1 VSNLRRIWQG
11 GVKSAAVVLVQVWAL
26 AVWAQSGSP
35 PSPTEIYVCNDD
47 RGRLIT
53 ADRSIRECI
62 DRPQRVLNPDGSLR
76 AVRPPSPTPEERAA
90 REARERKLAD
100 EAAARAEAVRR
111 DRFLLSRYRNEEAHR
126 EARESALDPVRLT
139 MDLTESRL
147 SQLKRE
153 RRALEEEERAP
164 KGREQAAAL
173 KQQLDA
179 NDAATAAQRENTL
192 SQKVEFDRINRLYDI
207 ELERLKRLWAG
218 QPPGSMGPLENITP
232 DGAVRS
238 AADRSAAPRK

>member
-1 VSNLRRIWQG
+1 M
-11 GVKSAAVVLVQVWAL
+11 VVLQVWAL
-26 AVWAQSGSP
+26 AAWAQPAPP
-35 PSPTEIYVCNDD
+35 PSPAEIYVCTDD
-47 RGRLIT
+47 QGRRIT

-62 DRPQRVLNPDGSLR
+62 DRPQRVLNSDGSLR
-76 AVRPPSPTPEERAA
+76 AVKPPSPTPEERAA
-90 REARERKLAD
+90 REARERKQAE

-111 DRFLLSRYRNEEAHR
+111 DRFLMSRYRNEDAHR

-153 RRALEEEERAP
+153 RRTLEEEARAP
-164 KGREQAAAL
+164 KNREQAAAL

-179 NDAATAAQRENTL
+179 NDAAAAAQRENTQ
-192 SQKVEFDRINRLYDI
+192 SQRVELDRINRLYDI

-218 QPPGSMGPLENITP
+218 QPPGSMGPIENATS
-232 DGAVRS
+232 DVAART
-238 AADRSAAPRK
+238 AADRTAAPRK

>member
-1 VSNLRRIWQG
+1 M
-11 GVKSAAVVLVQVWAL
+11 AVVQASAL
-26 AVWAQSGSP
+26 AVWAQTGA
-35 PSPTEIYVCNDD
+35 PSTPTEIYVCNDD
-47 RGRLIT
+47 QGRLLT

-76 AVRPPSPTPEERAA
+76 AVKPPSPTPEERAA
-90 REARERKLAD
+90 REARERKQAE

-111 DRFLLSRYRNEEAHR
+111 DRFLLSRYRNEDAHR

-147 SQLKRE
+147 NQLKRE
-153 RRALEEEERAP
+153 RRALEEEERSP

-192 SQKVEFDRINRLYDI
+192 SQKLEFDRINRLYDI

-218 QPPGSMGPLENITP
+218 QPPGSMGPLENTTS
-232 DGAVRS
+232 DGAARS
-238 AADRSAAPRK
+238 AADRNAAPRK

>member
-1 VSNLRRIWQG
+1 
-11 GVKSAAVVLVQVWAL
+11 VKNAAVVLVQVWAL
-26 AVWAQSGSP
+26 AAWAQSAPP
-35 PSPTEIYVCNDD
+35 PSPAEIYVCTDD
-47 RGRLIT
+47 QGRRIT

-218 QPPGSMGPLENITP
+218 QAPGSMGPLENITP
-232 DGAVRS
+232 DGAVRA

>member
-1 VSNLRRIWQG
+1 M
-11 GVKSAAVVLVQVWAL
+11 VVLQVWAL
-26 AVWAQSGSP
+26 AAWAQSAPP
-35 PSPTEIYVCNDD
+35 PSPAEIYVCTDD
-47 RGRLIT
+47 QGRRIT

-62 DRPQRVLNPDGSLR
+62 DRPQRVLNSDGSLR
-76 AVRPPSPTPEERAA
+76 AGRRRAQML
-90 REARERKLAD
+90 RERKQAE

-111 DRFLLSRYRNEEAHR
+111 DRFLMSRYRNEDAHR

-153 RRALEEEERAP
+153 RRTLEEEARAP
-164 KGREQAAAL
+164 KNREQAAAL

-179 NDAATAAQRENTL
+179 NDAAAAAQRENTQ
-192 SQKVEFDRINRLYDI
+192 SQKVELDRINRLYDI

-218 QPPGSMGPLENITP
+218 QPPGSMGPIENATS
-232 DGAVRS
+232 DVAART
-238 AADRSAAPRK
+238 AADRTAAPRK

>member
-1 VSNLRRIWQG
+1 MSHLKRVRQSGVQG
-11 GVKSAAVVLVQVWAL
+11 TAAVVLQVCAL
-26 AVWAQSGSP
+26 AVWAQPASP
-35 PSPTEIYVCNDD
+35 PSPTEIYVCTDD
-47 RGRLIT
+47 QGRRIT

-76 AVRPPSPTPEERAA
+76 TVKPPSPTPEERAA
-90 REARERKLAD
+90 REARERKQAE

-111 DRFLLSRYRNEEAHR
+111 DRFLLSRYRNEDAHR

-153 RRALEEEERAP
+153 RRALEEEARAP
-164 KGREQAAAL
+164 KSREQAAAV

-179 NDAATAAQRENTL
+179 NDAATAAQRENTQ
-192 SQKVEFDRINRLYDI
+192 SQKVELDRINRLYDI

-218 QPPGSMGPLENITP
+218 QPPGSMGPLETASSDAAARTASDRNI
-232 DGAVRS
+232 
-238 AADRSAAPRK
+238 APRK

>member
-1 VSNLRRIWQG
+1 MSNLKSVRQI
-11 GVKSAAVVLVQVWAL
+11 GVGRAGVVVVQLWAL
-26 AVWAQSGSP
+26 AAWAQPASP
-35 PSPTEIYVCNDD
+35 PSPVEIFVCTDD
-47 RGRLIT
+47 QGRRIT

-76 AVRPPSPTPEERAA
+76 AVKPPSPTPEERAA
-90 REARERKLAD
+90 REARERKQAE

-153 RRALEEEERAP
+153 RRALEEEARAP
-164 KGREQAAAL
+164 KSREQAAAV

-192 SQKVEFDRINRLYDI
+192 SQKVELERINRLYDI

-218 QPPGSMGPLENITP
+218 QPPGSMGPIENAAS
-232 DGAVRS
+232 DGAARA
-238 AADRSAAPRK
+238 AADRSAVPRR

>member
-1 VSNLRRIWQG
+1 M
-11 GVKSAAVVLVQVWAL
+11 VVLQVWAL
-26 AVWAQSGSP
+26 AAWAQPAPP
-35 PSPTEIYVCNDD
+35 PSPAEIYVCTDD
-47 RGRLIT
+47 QGRRIT

-76 AVRPPSPTPEERAA
+76 GIKPPSPTPEERAA
-90 REARERKLAD
+90 REARERKQAE

-111 DRFLLSRYRNEEAHR
+111 DRFLLARYRNEEAHR

-147 SQLKRE
+147 SQLRRE

-164 KGREQAAAL
+164 KSREQVAAV

-179 NDAATAAQRENTL
+179 NESATAAQRENTQ
-192 SQKVEFDRINRLYDI
+192 SQKLELERINRIFDI
-207 ELERLKRLWAG
+207 ELDRLKRLWAG
-218 QPPGSMGPLENITP
+218 QAPGSMGPIENSSSE
-232 DGAVRS
+232 GAARPS
-238 AADRSAAPRK
+238 ADRSAAPRK